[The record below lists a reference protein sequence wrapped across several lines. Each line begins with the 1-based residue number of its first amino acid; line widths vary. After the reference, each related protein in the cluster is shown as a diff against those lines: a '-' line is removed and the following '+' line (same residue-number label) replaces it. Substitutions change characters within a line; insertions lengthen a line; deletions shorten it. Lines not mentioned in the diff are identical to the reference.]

1 MIENPL
7 TGPDPKINRI
17 IAAII
22 VVMFASKIVIFD
34 FEYPLSKAI
43 RLFFSL
49 LVSSFILS
57 KIKTFA
63 STAIPTVK
71 IIPAIPGRVRVASNN
86 VKILI
91 SNIKLIIR
99 VKFAMIPKI
108 LYFNVINP
116 MTNKNPIMSES
127 IPALIESCP
136 KSGPT
141 VLSSIIFNGAGK
153 APDLKSKADLL
164 QIEK

>member
-43 RLFFSL
+43 KLFFSL
-49 LVSSFILS
+49 VVSSYILS

-91 SNIKLIIR
+91 SKIKLIIIW
-99 VKFAMIPKI
+99 M
-108 LYFNVINP
+108 
-116 MTNKNPIMSES
+116 
-127 IPALIESCP
+127 
-136 KSGPT
+136 
-141 VLSSIIFNGAGK
+141 
-153 APDLKSKADLL
+153 
-164 QIEK
+164 